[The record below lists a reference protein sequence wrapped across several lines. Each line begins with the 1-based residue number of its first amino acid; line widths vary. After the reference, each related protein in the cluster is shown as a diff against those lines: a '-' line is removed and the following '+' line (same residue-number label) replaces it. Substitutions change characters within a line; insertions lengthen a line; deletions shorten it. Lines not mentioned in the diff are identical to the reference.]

1 MVYDLNDCDDFS
13 GFEEIMIVYICL
25 ISLSWFVPV
34 EERLLRF
41 HFIHRSFPSSFNDP
55 TPVTFIREVKSM
67 SSQADDGSYVAD
79 DGFFVDV
86 TTRYDE
92 YAENSVGD

>member
-34 EERLLRF
+34 EERYDTKRQLSFYASILFTDPSRPPSTIQRQLRLLEK
-41 HFIHRSFPSSFNDP
+41 SSP
-55 TPVTFIREVKSM
+55 CLRRQTT
-67 SSQADDGSYVAD
+67 VA
-79 DGFFVDV
+79 
-86 TTRYDE
+86 T
-92 YAENSVGD
+92 